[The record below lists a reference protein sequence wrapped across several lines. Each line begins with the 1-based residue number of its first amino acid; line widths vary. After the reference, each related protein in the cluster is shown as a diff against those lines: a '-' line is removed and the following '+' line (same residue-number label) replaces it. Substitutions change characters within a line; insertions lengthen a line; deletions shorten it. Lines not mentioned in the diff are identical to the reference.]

1 MSLQVKA
8 TIQQHKGDLDAAE
21 TACADLQIGLDE
33 LTPTPSST
41 PSSSRKRPQDPH
53 SALLESLQ
61 KRVAESGTILKDLSK
76 AQQQPITARTA
87 FANYV
92 KDSLLTMSK
101 ANYKKARSTI
111 NRLLSD
117 LMDEDSDDDIPSAMG
132 TPPIPATQQA
142 SHSQPPH
149 PLRPSSA
156 PSFGSSAPSTSAQYQ
171 PPPHMWRNVPP
182 ASSVWG
188 SQSMEYMEQ
197 YHQQPFQHPHQ
208 QMPPPSLQQMM
219 PQQTQQQQQQRTTTP
234 TPVSAALGYA
244 AQVLRDQP
252 SPTQPS
258 PGTAFEHSLPNI
270 STLSNLSG
278 CSAIIGSPP
287 DLGSQ
292 DGELN
297 TPPQPGKKY

>member
-1 MSLQVKA
+1 MKA
-8 TIQQHKGDLDAAE
+8 TIQQHRGDLDAAE
-21 TACADLQIGLDE
+21 TACADMEIGLDE
-33 LTPTPSST
+33 LTPTPSPT
-41 PSSSRKRPQDPH
+41 PTSSRKRPQDPD

-101 ANYKKARSTI
+101 AKYKKARSTI

-117 LMDEDSDDDIPSAMG
+117 LMDEDSQDDIPSAMG
-132 TPPIPATQQA
+132 APPIPATQQA
-142 SHSQPPH
+142 SHSQPP
-149 PLRPSSA
+149 RPSST
-156 PSFGSSAPSTSAQYQ
+156 PSFGSFGSSAPSTSEQYQ

-197 YHQQPFQHPHQ
+197 YHQPHPQQPAQ
-208 QMPPPSLQQMM
+208 QS
-219 PQQTQQQQQQRTTTP
+219 PQQTQQQQHRRTTTT
-234 TPVSAALGYA
+234 TPVYAALGST
-244 AQVLRDQP
+244 AQVLRD
-252 SPTQPS
+252 QPS
-258 PGTAFEHSLPNI
+258 PGTAFEHSLQYI
-270 STLSNLSG
+270 STVANLSEF
-278 CSAIIGSPP
+278 SAIMGSP

-292 DGELN
+292 DGKLN
-297 TPPQPGKKY
+297 TPKA